1 MKVWNARVGRPIR
14 VLSNIV
20 ESDITAMELDGSHR
34 KILVGDHNGTIKMFD
49 VLSGVELYS
58 FASHDREIS
67 FIKYSE
73 KDKTVITG
81 SWDLS
86 VRIHRDTQDKNL
98 DERKGVLRSIRRA
111 HNKDIMCGD
120 FSYNLNLIATG
131 SRDQKV
137 KIWNYETCKL
147 EAELTSH
154 KAEVTLITFIH
165 PFPILI
171 SSDTCK
177 RLLNI

>member
-34 KILVGDHNGTIKMFD
+34 KVLVGDHNGDIRMFD
-49 VLSGVELYS
+49 VLSGVKLYDFS
-58 FASHDREIS
+58 PHEREIS

-73 KDKTVITG
+73 KDNVVITG

-86 VRIHRDTQDKNL
+86 ILIHRDTLDKNL
-98 DERKGVLRSIRRA
+98 TSRKGVLRKIVKA
-111 HNKDIMCGD
+111 HHKDIMCGD

-137 KIWNYETCKL
+137 KLWNYETCKL

-154 KAEVTLITFIH
+154 KAEVTLLNFVH

-177 RLLNI
+177 LA